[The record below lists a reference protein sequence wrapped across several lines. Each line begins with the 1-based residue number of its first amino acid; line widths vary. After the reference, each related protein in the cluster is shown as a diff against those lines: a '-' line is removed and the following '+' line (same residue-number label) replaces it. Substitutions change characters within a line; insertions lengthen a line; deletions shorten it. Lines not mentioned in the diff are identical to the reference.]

1 MTFFDQLNL
10 TVLDLRIL
18 ILFYLKEHSALT
30 VDSIAEEV
38 DYINNTRKIRSRL
51 DVLIEKHLVE
61 RVPSTYPIVYV
72 CPSIEMRLKV
82 LEGFLEVR
90 KEICK
95 WM

>member
-1 MTFFDQLNL
+1 MFFDQLNL
-10 TVLDLRIL
+10 SVLDLRIL

-30 VDSIAEEV
+30 VESIAKEV
-38 DYINNTRKIRSRL
+38 GYINNTRKVRARL
-51 DVLIEKHLVE
+51 DVLLEKRLVE
-61 RVPSTYPIVYV
+61 RVQGTFPIEYV